1 LHASTERRIA
11 PAVRLRDVDSY
22 ARLLAA
28 LYPLYAF
35 IEDRLEAF
43 AEWPALDPPLDVRRR
58 RRSHLL
64 AADLGVLGLEP
75 DPGRVH
81 NGALPRIAE
90 FASAFG
96 ALYVI
101 EGSKLGG
108 RVLARQVSAAVGA
121 PAEGAL
127 AFLRG
132 GGSDDAGALWKELLA
147 TLDGYATQSDAATR
161 DAILAGAVETFDC
174 FDRRLA
180 RWDP

>member
-1 LHASTERRIA
+1 
-11 PAVRLRDVDSY
+11 LRDVQAY

-43 AEWPALDPPLDVRRR
+43 TEWPALEPPLDVRRR

-64 AADLGVLGLEP
+64 AADLRVLGVEVDL
-75 DPGRVH
+75 GRAED
-81 NGALPRIAE
+81 GALPRIGQ

-96 ALYVI
+96 ALYVL
-101 EGSKLGG
+101 EGSRLGG

-127 AFLRG
+127 AFLSG
-132 GGSDDAGALWKELLA
+132 GGSSDAGALWKELRA
-147 TLDGYATQSDAATR
+147 ALDGYAARGDARTR
-161 DAILAGAVETFDC
+161 DAIVSGAIDTFGC
-174 FDRRLA
+174 FDRRLT

>member
-1 LHASTERRIA
+1 MRLH
-11 PAVRLRDVDSY
+11 DVHSY
-22 ARLLAA
+22 ARLLVA

-64 AADLGVLGLEP
+64 AADLGVLGVKP
-75 DPGRVH
+75 DPGREAD
-81 NGALPRIAE
+81 GELPRIGA

-101 EGSKLGG
+101 EGSRLGG
-108 RVLARQVSAAVGA
+108 RVLARHVSAAVGA
-121 PAEGAL
+121 PVEGAL

-132 GGSDDAGALWKELLA
+132 GGSSDDTGALWKELLL
-147 TLDGYATQSDAATR
+147 TLDGYAAQGDTRTR
-161 DAILAGAVETFDC
+161 DAIISGAVDTFGC
-174 FDRRLA
+174 FDSRLA
-180 RWDP
+180 HWVV